1 VASANIQVLSHVAD
15 RGNQRVEPG
24 LTGLGYNR
32 KILPR
37 MRNRAG
43 LWLLLVLVG
52 GAPAQTPPPEP
63 RPVLS
68 QTRLSQTQP
77 SQSHPTQTPPSPIQ
91 QTPVPEFED
100 VAQKAGLTVA
110 HISSPDKKYIVESMS
125 GGVGLIDCDNDGKL
139 DIITVNGSTVE
150 RYRQGGDLM
159 ITLYHQDADS
169 TVNDVKFTNITKAAG
184 LTRKGWGMGVA
195 VADYDNDG
203 LQDIYVTGYG
213 GNALYHNLGNC
224 KFEDVTEKAGVAG
237 GGFSTGAA
245 WADYDR
251 DGRVDLFV
259 SRYVHVDIDKLP
271 VFGNDPHFCRFKG
284 VLVQCGPWGLPGES
298 DLLFHNK
305 GDGTFEEVSKKAG
318 VDDPHHY
325 YGLGATWGDY
335 DNDGWPDLYVAN
347 DAGPNFLYHNK
358 HDGTFEDIGLLG
370 GVALSGDGL
379 QQGSMGVAWGDYLHE
394 GRLSMLVTNFVEQG
408 SVLYH
413 NLGDDSFA
421 DVTVRAKIMKP
432 TYPLV
437 SWGTAFFDMDND
449 GWLDI
454 FIASGHV
461 YPQADDISGGFQY
474 KQPLV
479 LFRNHRDGTFEDVSS
494 TLEKLPLKSR
504 RGVAF
509 GDINNDGNIDMV
521 VLNVGEPPS
530 LLMNRNQSS
539 NHRVLFKL
547 VGTKSN
553 KAAIGA
559 RVTVKAGPLVQM
571 DEVRGGASYIS
582 QNDLR
587 LHFGLGANDKM
598 SEVSIRWTNGETE
611 TLRDVAADF
620 IYTVVEGAGVRGK
633 VELPALS
640 QR

>member
-1 VASANIQVLSHVAD
+1 
-15 RGNQRVEPG
+15 
-24 LTGLGYNR
+24 
-32 KILPR
+32 
-37 MRNRAG
+37 MRTWVT
-43 LWLLLVLVG
+43 LWIELLLTAVVFAQIVPSKSQ
-52 GAPAQTPPPEP
+52 APQD
-63 RPVLS
+63 S
-68 QTRLSQTQP
+68 
-77 SQSHPTQTPPSPIQ
+77 
-91 QTPVPEFED
+91 VPQFED
-100 VAQKAGLTVA
+100 IAQKAGLTVP

-150 RYRQGGDLM
+150 RYRHGGDLL
-159 ITLYHQDADS
+159 ITLYHQNTDLQGSDL
-169 TVNDVKFTNITKAAG
+169 NKNEPKFTDITKQAG

-203 LQDIYVTGYG
+203 LQDIYVTGFG

-224 KFEDVTEKAGVAG
+224 KFEDVTDKAGVGA

-251 DGRVDLFV
+251 DGKVDLFV
-259 SRYVHVDIDKLP
+259 SRYVHVEIDKLP
-271 VFGNDPHFCRFKG
+271 EFGNDPRFCRFKG

-347 DAGPNFLYHNK
+347 DAGPNFLYRNK
-358 HDGTFEDIGLLG
+358 RDGTFEDVGLLSG
-370 GVALSGDGL
+370 SALSGDGA
-379 QQGSMGVAWGDYLHE
+379 QQGSMGVDWGDYLHE
-394 GRLSMLVTNFVEQG
+394 GRLSMFVTNFVEQG
-408 SVLYH
+408 STLYH
-413 NLGDDSFA
+413 NLGKDSFA
-421 DVTVRAKIMKP
+421 DVSIRAKVMKP
-432 TYPLV
+432 TYPFV
-437 SWGTAFFDMDND
+437 GWGTKFFDMDND
-449 GWLDI
+449 GWLDL
-454 FIASGHV
+454 FVASGHV
-461 YPQADDISGGFQY
+461 YPQVDSLPGGTPY
-474 KQPLV
+474 RQPMA
-479 LFRNHRDGTFEDVSS
+479 LFRNRRDGTFDDVSS
-494 TLEKLPLKSR
+494 AFANIPAQSR
-504 RGVAF
+504 RGAAF
-509 GDINNDGNIDMV
+509 GDINNDGNVDIV

-530 LLMNRNQSS
+530 LLLNRNNSP

-559 RVTVKAGPLVQM
+559 RVTVKAGALVQF
-571 DEVRGGASYIS
+571 DEVRGGGSYIS

-598 SEVSIRWTNGETE
+598 SEVSIRWPNGETE
-611 TLRDVAADF
+611 TLRNVPADF
-620 IYTVVEGAGVRGK
+620 IYTIVEGTGIQQK
-633 VELPALS
+633 VGLPPLPQS
-640 QR
+640 

>member
-1 VASANIQVLSHVAD
+1 MRALLLSWGFTLSIAVQLSPILSAQIALTKSTTKESQQKPPASAA
-15 RGNQRVEPG
+15 
-24 LTGLGYNR
+24 
-32 KILPR
+32 
-37 MRNRAG
+37 
-43 LWLLLVLVG
+43 
-52 GAPAQTPPPEP
+52 
-63 RPVLS
+63 
-68 QTRLSQTQP
+68 
-77 SQSHPTQTPPSPIQ
+77 
-91 QTPVPEFED
+91 TPVPQFED
-100 VAQKAGLTVA
+100 VARKAGLTVA
-110 HISSPDKKYIVESMS
+110 HIASPDKKYIPESMS

-139 DIITVNGSTVE
+139 DIIAINGSTVQ

-169 TVNDVKFTNITKAAG
+169 TIQDIKFTDITKSAG

-224 KFEDVTEKAGVAG
+224 KFEDVTDKAGVGA

-259 SRYVHVDIDKLP
+259 SRYVHIDIDNLP
-271 VFGNDPHFCRFKG
+271 QFGNDPRFCRFKG

-358 HDGTFEDIGLLG
+358 HDGTFEDVGLLA
-370 GVALSGDGL
+370 GVALSGDGME
-379 QQGSMGVAWGDYLHE
+379 QGSMGADWGDYLHE
-394 GRLSMLVTNFVEQG
+394 GRLSMIVTNFVEQG
-408 SVLYH
+408 STLYH
-413 NLGDDSFA
+413 NLDKQNFA
-421 DVTVRAKIMKP
+421 DVSVRAKLNKP
-432 TYPLV
+432 TYPYV

-449 GWLDI
+449 GWLDL
-454 FIASGHV
+454 FIANGHV
-461 YPQADDISGGFQY
+461 YPQVDTIPGGTPY
-474 KQPLV
+474 REPML
-479 LFRNHRDGTFEDVSS
+479 LFRNHRDGTFDDVSQA
-494 TLEKLPLKSR
+494 LAAMPPQSR
-504 RGVAF
+504 RGAAF
-509 GDINNDGNIDMV
+509 GDINNDGNVDIV

-530 LLMNRNQSS
+530 LLLNHNESA

-559 RVTVKAGPLVQM
+559 RITVKAGPLVQFS
-571 DEVRGGASYIS
+571 EVRGGSSYLS

-587 LHFGLGANDKM
+587 LHFGLGGNSKM
-598 SEVSIRWTNGETE
+598 NEVSIRWPNGETE
-611 TLRDVAADF
+611 TLRDVPADF
-620 IYTVVEGAGVRGK
+620 IYTLVEGGGIHEK
-633 VELPALS
+633 VALPPLPEP
-640 QR
+640 